1 VLETA
6 FGLGHTLQ
14 SQNRAKE
21 TGLALKK
28 KERKKKAERRMR
40 KMSGF
45 RGKKGQD

>member
-28 KERKKKAERRMR
+28 KRKKEKSRAKDE
-40 KMSGF
+40 K
-45 RGKKGQD
+45 DVWI